1 MTTTTYDNVAEDIIS
16 CTNEVFTTMIP
27 MEIKCD
33 GSFYQKEDM
42 ISTDVI
48 SLVSFTGEHSGIIAF
63 FGSKEIAIKITS
75 NMLGIE
81 VSGIDQD
88 VKDAMGELT
97 NMIAGSFKNKVFET
111 FGAMHLSVPI
121 VIAGADLSISSSSS
135 NKVNSELK
143 FSPGVTCNS
152 TSSWMMTP
160 FSSEGDSFNVG
171 FVVKKND

>member
-1 MTTTTYDNVAEDIIS
+1 MTTTTYDNIVEDIVS
-16 CTNEVFTTMIP
+16 STNEVFTTMIP
-27 MEIKCD
+27 MEIKSD

-42 ISTDVI
+42 IATDVI
-48 SLVSFTGEHSGIIAF
+48 SLVSFTGEHSGIIAVF
-63 FGSKEIAIKITS
+63 CSKEIALKITS

-97 NMIAGSFKNKVFET
+97 NMIAGTVKNKVFET
-111 FGAMHLSVPI
+111 LGAMHLSVPI
-121 VIAGADLSISSSSS
+121 VIAGADLSISSSSKD
-135 NKVNSELK
+135 NNEVN

-152 TSSWMMTP
+152 QNSWLMSP